1 MFDSPRSSQT
11 SIQQQQQP
19 QQQSTGFEASSSSLS
34 SSLTS
39 EGVFLPSVEL
49 NKKSLPQQ
57 QENQGEQQP
66 PQHPQQIDQQLQL
79 LIKQHSTV
87 YDHELSSEEVHL
99 LWVDIARKVFY
110 LKKNICESVE
120 HWNHK

>member
-66 PQHPQQIDQQLQL
+66 PQQIDQQLQL